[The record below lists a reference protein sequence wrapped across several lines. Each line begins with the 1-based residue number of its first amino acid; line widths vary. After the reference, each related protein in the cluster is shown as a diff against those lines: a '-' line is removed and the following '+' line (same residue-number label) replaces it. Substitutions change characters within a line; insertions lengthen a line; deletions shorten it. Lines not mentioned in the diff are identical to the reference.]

1 MCPANGTIFLTMNS
15 VRFQLRRWA
24 AGLAWLPLI
33 GLALAPISL
42 ADPGSDDTGPCA
54 WDAASMACAEWEAG
68 GVSNVCGLQP
78 LSMGC
83 DQAQAAADGRGPVPP
98 PSP

>member
-1 MCPANGTIFLTMNS
+1 MNS